1 MGEQSSYG
9 MLLNEY
15 DMKLQRNYFIEMAS
29 LIGVN
34 VIYRAPRPDKH
45 WTLYSEIESNYY
57 PPVVIS
63 CIFNEFPDHKTMKK
77 LGWDSEQLENKSIIS
92 MPYDTPNI
100 QVGALLI
107 VPSAFD
113 RTKGRLFRITKIT
126 GIMIYPAS
134 LTCELVPEFENTF
147 SNTTYNHKD
156 NSMTLFVRE
165 DDNL

>member
-45 WTLYSEIESNYY
+45 WTVYSEIESNYY